1 MINSNIPTSSS
12 ISAIKAKVE
21 LYDGSTLVKTCT
33 CSDYLQD
40 FIVSRE
46 GDTSKFFG
54 FGVAHKVATA
64 LIDTDRTLVV
74 NPGNTLEIALGDGTI
89 FDYPFPTLY
98 IVEVE
103 REEKSNNIT
112 CTAYDALYKASNH
125 VISELNLV
133 APYTLRDLATQ
144 IATLIGL
151 EVIGLDEAF
160 DITYPEGAN
169 FTGDEAFRVILN
181 AIAEVTQTIYYVNNE
196 NKLVFKRLDK
206 DGDSVLTITK
216 SMYYEL
222 STQTDRTITGICN
235 ATELGDNVYSGDDSG
250 IVQFVRNNPL
260 WENRTDIGSLLDI
273 ALTRVTGLT
282 ITQLDCD
289 WEGNHLL
296 EIGDKISV
304 VAEDNSLVNCFIID
318 DVIDYQGYINQI
330 TAWEFTQDE
339 AATAANPTSIGDKIN
354 QTFARVDKINK
365 EITLMAS
372 DVTETK
378 SELAEIKLTTDT
390 ITLRVENL
398 EQSEVD
404 LETDSNFIALKER
417 VGALEVS
424 DNEINAKVSA
434 TEEIINATNANVET
448 LTNEV
453 NLKLSAE
460 DVTIAITNTLNE
472 GIDKVVTSTKKYT
485 FDDEGLNIG
494 STDNSIST
502 IISED
507 GMKIYK
513 QSQEVLVA
521 DNQGVKAEDLH
532 ATTYLIIGE
541 NSRLEDWQSNYT
553 ACFWIGD

>member
-74 NPGNTLEIALGDGTI
+74 NPGNTLEIALGDGTT

-112 CTAYDALYKASNH
+112 CTAYDALYKANNH

-151 EVIGLDEAF
+151 EVIGLDEVF

-169 FTGDEAFRVILN
+169 FTGDEALRVILN

-260 WENRTDIGSLLDI
+260 WENRTDIGSLLDT

-318 DVIDYQGYINQI
+318 DIIDYQGYINQI
-330 TAWEFTQDE
+330 TAWEFTQDK

-354 QTFARVDKINK
+354 QTFARVDKVNK
-365 EITLMAS
+365 EITLMVS

-378 SELAEIKLTTDT
+378 NAVSELRVTT
-390 ITLRVENL
+390 
-398 EQSEVD
+398 S
-404 LETDSNFIALKER
+404 
-417 VGALEVS
+417 G
-424 DNEINAKVSA
+424 
-434 TEEIINATNANVET
+434 INATVSNLET
-448 LTNEV
+448 QTEDSIDALNNTITNLTKEV
-453 NLKLSAE
+453 NLKVDADAVS
-460 DVTIAITNTLNE
+460 ITVAQALEE
-472 GIDKVVTSTKKYT
+472 GVDRVKTSSKQYT
-485 FDDEGLNIG
+485 FDDTGLNI
-494 STDNSIST
+494 SSSDSEIST
-502 IISED
+502 VVTED
-507 GMKIYK
+507 GMRIYK
-513 QSQEVLVA
+513 NTTEVLTA
-521 DNQGVKAEDLH
+521 DNQGVVATDLH
-532 ATTYLIIGE
+532 ARTFLIIGE
-541 NSRLEDWQSNYT
+541 NSRLEDRGNRT
-553 ACFWIGD
+553 GCFWIGPAGG